1 MAELLLSVAEGGR
14 ADPRVVEMAVVAVA
28 VAIAV
33 AIAVAQP
40 VHVVVLVVVP
50 PSLDRQ
56 VVQVGVV
63 DGKGGVVAVQHCTT
77 TLNKMK

>member
-14 ADPRVVEMAVVAVA
+14 ADPRVVEMAVVAV
-28 VAIAV
+28 AV

-63 DGKGGVVAVQHCTT
+63 DGKGGVVAVQHCTCTT